1 MVYAVH
7 QDHAGVGALRGG
19 PLAQDRREVGDV
31 VGHKDPSLAGCESE
45 NLVVVKALQLRLLI
59 QRPLK

>member
-1 MVYAVH
+1 
-7 QDHAGVGALRGG
+7 
-19 PLAQDRREVGDV
+19 